1 LQFAFFNGVHG
12 LAVKF
17 AFELESLLTW
27 KINLEEL
34 AQMRLA
40 DRVAALRVQE
50 DTIRCLAE
58 SRRTHGE
65 DFRRRQ
71 KEGLRPGEY
80 LLYSQFMEGSYRSLQ
95 VLEEQKK
102 DLVRAVDE
110 ERDRLL
116 IVTREKKI
124 LERLK
129 EKKHRAFVTLVAKQ
143 EQNVLDER
151 TVLRHPSRSRLP
163 IG

>member
-1 LQFAFFNGVHG
+1 
-12 LAVKF
+12 VKF
-17 AFELESLLTW
+17 VFELESLLIW

-40 DRVAALRVQE
+40 DRVAALRAQE
-50 DTIRCLAE
+50 DKIRCLTK
-58 SRRTHGE
+58 SRHSHAE
-65 DFRRRQ
+65 DFTRRQ
-71 KEGLRPGEY
+71 KEGLRPDEY

-110 ERDRLL
+110 ERDHLL
-116 IVTREKKI
+116 ILTREKKM

-129 EKKHRAFVTLVAKQ
+129 EKKYKAFVTAVAKQ

-151 TVLRHPSRSRLP
+151 TVLRHPSRSRLQET
-163 IG
+163 